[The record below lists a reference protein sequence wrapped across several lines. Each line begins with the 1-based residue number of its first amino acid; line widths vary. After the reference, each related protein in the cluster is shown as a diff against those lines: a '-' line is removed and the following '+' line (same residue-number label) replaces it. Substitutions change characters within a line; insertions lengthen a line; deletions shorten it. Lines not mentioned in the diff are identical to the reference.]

1 MIARLGRIQI
11 RNANRAMNATV
22 GLLALLHLA
31 GVSTLL
37 PRPLPA
43 VHNLAEAEA
52 FLVGT
57 AILLYVRWQ
66 ARLSRRLLSSL

>member
-1 MIARLGRIQI
+1 MIARLGRIQV
-11 RNANRAMNATV
+11 RNANRAMNAAV

-37 PRPLPA
+37 PRPLPV
-43 VHNLAEAEA
+43 VHNLGELEGCAIGA
-52 FLVGT
+52 G
-57 AILLYVRWQ
+57 ILLYVRWQ